1 MGSRIRRWYSSA
13 RSAEFHRLLCCRHKN
28 FSSIDWLTPLCK
40 VKTNWNQIIIEYN
53 ESPFDHIAAAVIY
66 FTGVKPDLSS
76 VWKKIH
82 FIHFTIYTYS
92 EFLLYNLQTAEKYRK
107 NFAPILN
114 SHLIDYLN
122 DWIHRFIKP
131 KIFILCQL
139 GMYFA
144 WYLQIVYDKINSDF
158 TSIFCRHIYV

>member
-76 VWKKIH
+76 VWKKNPFHSFYCVPIQNSYSLSQWYKKREKH
-82 FIHFTIYTYS
+82 KNISNWWVTNYQTWTFFRVTMSHWMLNSTTYK
-92 EFLLYNLQTAEKYRK
+92 LRK
-107 NFAPILN
+107 NVERIL
-114 SHLIDYLN
+114 
-122 DWIHRFIKP
+122 HRF
-131 KIFILCQL
+131 
-139 GMYFA
+139 
-144 WYLQIVYDKINSDF
+144 
-158 TSIFCRHIYV
+158 